1 MTTTCTLRPAV
12 RADAA
17 TLARHRYFRAQERVE
32 DLAAYATWAQSR
44 LDAGAYLGWVAED
57 GGQVVAGAGAVLL
70 DWGPSRG
77 DPTALRARVVNVF
90 TEPAWR
96 RRGLA
101 KALVARVLDQSAAL
115 GIKTFS
121 LASTD
126 EGASL
131 YASLGF
137 LPYPAERLLK
147 RP

>member
-1 MTTTCTLRPAV
+1 MTLPCTLRPAIGS
-12 RADAA
+12 DAP
-17 TLARHRYFRAQERVE
+17 TLARHRYFRPQERPE
-32 DLAAYATWAQSR
+32 DLAAYAAWAQSR
-44 LDAGAYLGWVAED
+44 LDSGSYLGWVAEHD
-57 GGQVVAGAGAVLL
+57 GRIVAGAGAVVL

-90 TEPAWR
+90 TEPDWR

-101 KALVARVLDQSAAL
+101 RALVARVLDQAAAL
-115 GIKTFS
+115 GIRTFS

-126 EGASL
+126 DGASL

-137 LPYPAERLLK
+137 MPYPAERLLT